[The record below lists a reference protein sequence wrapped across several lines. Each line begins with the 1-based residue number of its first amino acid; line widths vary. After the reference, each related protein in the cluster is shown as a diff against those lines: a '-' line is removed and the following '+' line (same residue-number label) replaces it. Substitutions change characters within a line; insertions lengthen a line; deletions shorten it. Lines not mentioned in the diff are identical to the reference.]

1 MFKHCCFAFAAP
13 FLLFASPSYALN
25 IPHADE
31 TPVIDGAM
39 DEPSWELAQWQ
50 PINQPI
56 IGELPDESD
65 FSGRYK
71 LVWTEQKLYIL
82 AEIVDDILADRHAH
96 PLESYWNDDT
106 FEILIDEDG
115 SGGNHQFNYNALA
128 YHIALDN
135 QAVDINLSGE
145 PQLMNDHIQSVW
157 KRSSSEPSKIIW
169 EVSVDV
175 YPDTLKDTYADDEEP
190 AKPVILSKGKKLG
203 FMIAY
208 CDNDGGEKRE
218 SFITSY
224 DIPAVNG
231 DKNRAYIDASV
242 FQTIKLVE

>member
-1 MFKHCCFAFAAP
+1 MPYRTLTSLFFVM
-13 FLLFASPSYALN
+13 LLPIHSHALEV
-25 IPHADE
+25 IKADIA
-31 TPVIDGAM
+31 PVIDGLNNDPAWGNT
-39 DEPSWELAQWQ
+39 DWHDIDQA
-50 PINQPI
+50 I
-56 IGELPDESD
+56 IGELPAKSD

-71 LVWTEQKLYIL
+71 VVWTEQKLYIL

-135 QAVDINLSGE
+135 QAVDVDLAGK
-145 PQLMNDHIQSVW
+145 PRLMNDHIQSTW
-157 KRSSSEPSKIIW
+157 KRSPTKSSKITW

-190 AKPVILSKGKKLG
+190 AKPVTLSKGKKLG

-208 CDNDGGEKRE
+208 CDNDGGEERE
-218 SFITSY
+218 SFISSY

>member
-1 MFKHCCFAFAAP
+1 MP
-13 FLLFASPSYALN
+13 YRTLTSLFLLMLLPIHSHALEV
-25 IPHADE
+25 IKADIA
-31 TPVIDGAM
+31 PVIDGLNNDPAWGNT
-39 DEPSWELAQWQ
+39 DWHDIDQA
-50 PINQPI
+50 I
-56 IGELPDESD
+56 IGELPEKSD

-71 LVWTEQKLYIL
+71 VVWTEQKLYIL

-135 QAVDINLSGE
+135 QAVDVDLAGK
-145 PQLMNDHIQSVW
+145 PRLMNDHIQSTW
-157 KRSSSEPSKIIW
+157 KRSPTKSSKITW

-190 AKPVILSKGKKLG
+190 AKPVTLSKGKKLG

-208 CDNDGGEKRE
+208 CDNDGGEERE
-218 SFITSY
+218 SFISSY

>member
-1 MFKHCCFAFAAP
+1 MPYRTLTSLFFVM
-13 FLLFASPSYALN
+13 LLPIHSHALEV
-25 IPHADE
+25 IKADIA
-31 TPVIDGAM
+31 PVIDGLNNDPAWGNT
-39 DEPSWELAQWQ
+39 DWHDIDQA
-50 PINQPI
+50 I
-56 IGELPDESD
+56 IGELPEKSD

-71 LVWTEQKLYIL
+71 VVWTEQKLYIL

-135 QAVDINLSGE
+135 QAVDVDLAGK
-145 PQLMNDHIQSVW
+145 PRLMNDHIQSTW
-157 KRSSSEPSKIIW
+157 KRSPTKSSKITW

-190 AKPVILSKGKKLG
+190 AKPVTLSKGKKLG

-208 CDNDGGEKRE
+208 CDNDGGEERE
-218 SFITSY
+218 SFISSY

>member
-1 MFKHCCFAFAAP
+1 MP
-13 FLLFASPSYALN
+13 YRTLTSLLFVMLLPIHSHALEV
-25 IPHADE
+25 IKADIA
-31 TPVIDGAM
+31 PVIDGLNNDPAWGNT
-39 DEPSWELAQWQ
+39 DWHDIDQA
-50 PINQPI
+50 I
-56 IGELPDESD
+56 IGELPEKSD

-71 LVWTEQKLYIL
+71 VVWTEQKLYIL

-135 QAVDINLSGE
+135 QAVDVDLAGK
-145 PQLMNDHIQSVW
+145 PRLMNDHIQSTW
-157 KRSSSEPSKIIW
+157 KRSPTKSSKITW

-190 AKPVILSKGKKLG
+190 AKPVTLSKGKEMG

-208 CDNDGGEKRE
+208 CDNDGGEERE
-218 SFITSY
+218 SFISSY

-242 FQTIKLVE
+242 FQTIELVE